1 MTAVRILDGAPAEP
15 AHNGREAA
23 AAVATLIEGAVEG
36 LHREFLAAGAQ
47 IVRTCTGP
55 LGRWRCNMEGIPEHF
70 ANANQ
75 RAAAAAVAA
84 RDAVAP
90 GALVAGTLGPVRA
103 RYEPDL
109 LPPAEL
115 IERET
120 IEQVLVLAPHVDLF
134 LCETMTLGAEAAA
147 MARAALSTGR
157 PVWVSFT
164 FHERGPLATR
174 GGETPAQ
181 ALAALDGLAV
191 DAILVNCTSAEMV
204 ADAIADFAALRPGT
218 PIGGYANGFETVGAA
233 EANNAAAAEIGGRI
247 AMTPA
252 GYARFAR
259 AWIDAGATIV
269 GGCCDVGPAHIAALK
284 KLAEE
289 EQ

>member
-1 MTAVRILDGAPAEP
+1 MTAVRVLDGAPAEP

-23 AAVATLIEGAVEG
+23 AAVATLMQGAAER
-36 LHREFLAAGAQ
+36 LHREYLSAGAQ
-47 IVRTCTGP
+47 IIRTCTGT

-75 RAAAAAVAA
+75 RACAAAVAA

-90 GALVAGTLGPVRA
+90 GALVAGALGPVRA

-109 LPPAEL
+109 LPPAEM

-120 IEQVLVLAPHVDLF
+120 VEQVLLLAPHVDLF
-134 LCETMTLGAEAAA
+134 LCETLTLGVEAAA
-147 MARAALSTGR
+147 MVRAALSTGR

-164 FHERGPLATR
+164 FHERGPTATR
-174 GGETPAQ
+174 GGERPAQ
-181 ALAALDGLAV
+181 ALAALEGLAV

-204 ADAIADFAALRPGT
+204 ADAVAEFAALCPGT
-218 PIGGYANGFETVGAA
+218 PIGGYAHGFETVGGAD
-233 EANNAAAAEIGGRI
+233 EIGGRI

-259 AWIDAGATIV
+259 AWIEAGATIV

-289 EQ
+289 NQ